1 MNRGELMNK
10 LLLDEQPILILPQ
23 LATIIGLNESIV
35 LQQVHY
41 WIKHNEASNRNHKEG
56 HYWVYN
62 TFDEWEKQF
71 PFWSGRTIKRT
82 FKKLEDE
89 KLLIVGHYNKKSYD
103 RTKWY
108 RIDYKRLETL
118 ASDHSDKMA
127 QCIVTNWHNG
137 KGQNGTMD
145 SDKMTPPIPETNSET
160 TTKTN
165 YIYIIFE
172 HWNKQGII
180 RHREFTQKRK
190 SAINARLEKYSV
202 DELKEAI
209 NNYKYVLDSPKH
221 FWTHKWTLE
230 QFMNPTNIERFTNDA
245 RPLEEF
251 IKNEFKGTQKQFIPM
266 DELYDP
272 DKDAF

>member
-1 MNRGELMNK
+1 MNRGESMNK

-23 LATIIGLNESIV
+23 LATIIGLNESII

-41 WIKHNEASNRNHKEG
+41 WIKHNESSNRNHKEG

-108 RIDYKRLETL
+108 RINYKTLETL
-118 ASDHSDKMA
+118 ASSHSDKMA
-127 QCIVTNWHNG
+127 QCIMTNWHNG

-145 SDKMTPPIPETNSET
+145 SDKMTRPIPETNSET
-160 TTKTN
+160 NSETN
-165 YIYIIFE
+165 YIYSIFE
-172 HWNKQGII
+172 HWNNQAII
-180 RHREFTQKRK
+180 KHREMTQQMK
-190 SAINARLEKYSV
+190 SHTNARLASYSK
-202 DELKEAI
+202 DELLKAI
-209 NNYKYVLDSPKH
+209 SNYKQVLDSPSH
-221 FWTHKWTLE
+221 YWTHKWTLTE
-230 QFMNPTNIERFTNDA
+230 FMKPNNVSRFVDDADPMKNYLKNDK
-245 RPLEEF
+245 R
-251 IKNEFKGTQKQFIPM
+251 NQFIPM
-266 DELYDP
+266 NDRYDP
-272 DKDAF
+272 NKDAF